1 MSQSLLIL
9 GRQPSLGLAELESLY
24 GGDSLTPIGKSA
36 VILSV
41 DPADVDFSRLGGSVK
56 LAGVLTE
63 LETTDWSQLVTH
75 LIEKLP
81 EHAAYRPEG
90 KIKFGLSV
98 YGLNVTSAQINKSN
112 LAIKK
117 AVKTTG
123 RSIRVVPNN
132 EPALNSAQVLHNQ
145 LTGDLGMEL
154 LLVRN
159 GSKTI
164 LAQTLSEQDIAS
176 YAARDQQRP
185 KRDAQ
190 VGMLPPKLAQI
201 IINLATGTIKTVD
214 KTSKQAAI
222 VLDPFCGTGVI
233 LQEATLMGYDIYGTD
248 LEPRMIE
255 YSGANLDWLFGPK
268 FSPELEAVDATSALW
283 HAFTTIACETYLGRP
298 FSATPKPEVLTEVM
312 QDVNHIHKK
321 FLANVAAQTKTG
333 FRMCIAV
340 PAWKTTQGFKHLKVL
355 DSLEELG
362 YTRLKFVHAG
372 DQDLIYHREGQ
383 IVARELVVLQRK

>member
-1 MSQSLLIL
+1 MSASLLIL
-9 GRQPSLGLAELESLY
+9 GRQPTLGLAELESLY
-24 GGDSLTPIGKSA
+24 GADALTNISKSA
-36 VILSV
+36 VLLSM
-41 DPADVDFSRLGGSVK
+41 DPGEIDFSRLGGSVK
-56 LAGVLTE
+56 LAQVLTE
-63 LETTDWSQLVTH
+63 LDTTDWSQLVNY
-75 LIEKLP
+75 LIDKLP
-81 EHAAYRPEG
+81 QHVAYRLDG
-90 KIKFGLSV
+90 KIQFGLSV
-98 YGLNVTSAQINKSN
+98 YGLNITPMQINKSN
-112 LAIKK
+112 LSIKK
-117 AVKTTG
+117 AVKSTG

-132 EPALNSAQVLHNQ
+132 EQALNSAQVLHNQ
-145 LTGDLGMEL
+145 LTTDLGMEL

-159 GSKTI
+159 GNKTI

-176 YAARDQQRP
+176 YAARDHQRP
-185 KRDAQ
+185 KRDAH

-201 IINLATGTIKTVD
+201 IINLATGTIETVN
-214 KTSKQAAI
+214 KTSKQAAV

-233 LQEATLMGYDIYGTD
+233 LQEATLMGYNIYGTD

-268 FSPELEAVDATSALW
+268 FSPELEAADATSTLW
-283 HAFTTIACETYLGRP
+283 RNFTTIACETYLGRP

-383 IVARELVVLQRK
+383 IVARELVILKRL